1 MCHGTTT
8 LPSAGRTS
16 QGGWRQAYFS
26 QLICA
31 ADRSFLGDAC
41 LLIPPTSAAEPGQ
54 RPGFR
59 GENGTP
65 GRARTCAP
73 RLRRPDV
80 GIGYTKTVISES
92 PSPSPRS
99 SVQAKNR
106 RLCLSFDLYP
116 ITDLWTRSSRL
127 VDQAHAVNSC
137 GRVACPCS
145 GSTPGHPLRSNWTR
159 LATSPKSPRRSIT
172 RMLSFPSALDGHGV
186 RKSER

>member
-1 MCHGTTT
+1 MHTDQSRQDGKREPFLVVLPVHNEGAGSIEDVRRRRAAGGIPNSVRLRRDPQLRGERSLRERQRLPATAEGPLCHGTTT

-65 GRARTCAP
+65 GRARTCDP

-80 GIGYTKTVISES
+80 GSVI
-92 PSPSPRS
+92 P
-99 SVQAKNR
+99 R
-106 RLCLSFDLYP
+106 RLYSGAVLFEPKARNWPEFAHLSPFR
-116 ITDLWTRSSRL
+116 TVT
-127 VDQAHAVNSC
+127 
-137 GRVACPCS
+137 
-145 GSTPGHPLRSNWTR
+145 
-159 LATSPKSPRRSIT
+159 
-172 RMLSFPSALDGHGV
+172 
-186 RKSER
+186 